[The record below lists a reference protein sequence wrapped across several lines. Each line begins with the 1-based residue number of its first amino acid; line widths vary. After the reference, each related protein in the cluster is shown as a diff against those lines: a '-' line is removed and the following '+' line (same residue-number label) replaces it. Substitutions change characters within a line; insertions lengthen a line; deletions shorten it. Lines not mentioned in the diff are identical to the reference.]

1 MAEAKSSRKRSSEDP
16 RTPVI
21 VGVGQFTERIDD
33 PDYRGMSAVD
43 LATAAARGALADTG
57 ADVDTVAR
65 AIEVFVGLR
74 QFEIC
79 TPFSEPPLGC
89 SDNYLRSVAQRV
101 GADPARAVL
110 EPIGGNGPQKLVTEF
125 AGAIAAG
132 DVEVALILGSEPGST
147 AKYFSNRARASEA
160 TGEKFDKPDFTE
172 HVGGQLEDRGYG
184 FEQYI
189 SEYTARHG
197 LTGAPVQ
204 YGLLDNARRARLG
217 LSVEDYRLRMAE
229 LFAPFS
235 KVAAKNPFSSS
246 PVERSVEEILTVTDD
261 NRMICDPYPRLLVAR
276 DTVNQGAA
284 AVLMSV
290 DAARRLGVAEEKWVY
305 LRGHA
310 DQTEQDLLDRVDLAI
325 SVSAKQ
331 AVAEALRVAGIG
343 IDAVASFDLYSCF
356 PFPVFAV
363 CDEFGLAAD
372 DPRGLTLTGGLP
384 YFGGPGNSYSL
395 HGIAETVA
403 EMRGKPGTFGLVG
416 ANGGVMSKYSV
427 GVYSTEPADWAA
439 DRSKALQNDIA
450 ALPKVAVTRNAD
462 GRGVIETYSVRY
474 DWPERTGIIIGR
486 LDADDSRFMAITTD
500 EDLVTLMA
508 DGDPLGAGI
517 AVKSTEDGTNLA
529 TLA

>member
-1 MAEAKSSRKRSSEDP
+1 MVDP

-21 VGVGQFTERIDD
+21 VGVGQFTERVDD
-33 PDYRGMSAVD
+33 DGYRGMSAVE
-43 LATAAARGALADTG
+43 LATEATRAALADTG
-57 ADVDTVAR
+57 ADAGAVAK
-65 AIEVFVGLR
+65 AIEVFAGLR

-79 TPFSEPPLGC
+79 TPFADPPLGA

-101 GADPARAVL
+101 GADPVRAVL
-110 EPIGGNGPQKLVTEF
+110 EPIGGNGPQKVMTEF

-132 DVEVALILGSEPGST
+132 DIEVALVVGSEPGST
-147 AKYFSNRARASEA
+147 AKYFSGRD
-160 TGEKFDKPDFTE
+160 DKPDFTE
-172 HVGGQLEDRGYG
+172 KVGGQLEDRGYG
-184 FEQYI
+184 FEQYM
-189 SEYTARHG
+189 SDYTVAHG

-204 YGLLDNARRARLG
+204 YGLLDNARRAERG
-217 LSVEDYRLRMAE
+217 AGVADYRREMAE

-235 KVAAKNPFSSS
+235 AVAAKNPYASS
-246 PVERSVEEILTVTDD
+246 PVERSVDEIATVTEA

-284 AVLMSV
+284 AIVMSV
-290 DAARRLGVAEEKWVY
+290 AAARRLGVPESKWVY

-310 DQTEQDLLDRVDLAI
+310 DQTEQDLLSRERLGV

-343 IDAVASFDLYSCF
+343 MDDVSTFDLYSCF

-363 CDEFGLAAD
+363 CDEFGLDAD

-403 EMRGKPGTFGLVG
+403 VMRDNPGAFGLVG

-439 DRSKALQNDIA
+439 DRSKALQADIA
-450 ALPKVAVTRNAD
+450 TLPTVPVTRHAE
-462 GRGVIETYSVRY
+462 GRGTVETYSVRY
-474 DWPERTGIIIGR
+474 DWPVRTGVIIGR
-486 LDADDSRFMAITTD
+486 LDSDGSRFMAITDD
-500 EDLVTLMA
+500 EELVALMS
-508 DGDPLGAGI
+508 DGDPLGAAI
-517 AVKSTEDGTNLA
+517 DVTVDGDKNRA

>member
-1 MAEAKSSRKRSSEDP
+1 MPIDP

-43 LATAAARGALADTG
+43 LATEATRAALADTG
-57 ADVDTVAR
+57 ADAAAVAR
-65 AIEVFVGLR
+65 SIEVFAGMR

-79 TPFSEPPLGC
+79 TPFSDPPLGA
-89 SDNYLRSVAQRV
+89 SDNYLRSVAARI

-110 EPIGGNGPQKLVTEF
+110 EPIGGNGSQKVVTEF
-125 AGAIAAG
+125 AAAIAAG
-132 DVEVALILGSEPGST
+132 EIEVALVLGSEPGST
-147 AKYFSNRARASEA
+147 AKYFSNRD
-160 TGEKFDKPDFTE
+160 DKPDFTE
-172 HVGGQLEDRGYG
+172 KVGGQLEDRGYG
-184 FEQYI
+184 FEQYM
-189 SEYTARHG
+189 SEYTATHG

-204 YGLLDNARRARLG
+204 YGLLDNARRAKRQLG
-217 LSVEDYRLRMAE
+217 VDEYRTEMAE

-235 KVAAKNPFSSS
+235 RVAAKNPYSSS
-246 PVERSVEEILTVTDD
+246 PVERSVDEIITVTDE

-284 AVLMSV
+284 VLVMSV
-290 DAARRLGVAEEKWVY
+290 AAARRLGVAQDKWVF

-310 DQTEQDLLDRVDLAI
+310 DQTEQDLLDREDLSV

-331 AVAEALRVAGIG
+331 AVAEALRVAGLSVDQI
-343 IDAVASFDLYSCF
+343 ATFDLYSCF
-356 PFPVFAV
+356 PYPVFVV

-395 HGIAETVA
+395 HGIAETVT
-403 EMRGKPGTFGLVG
+403 EMRDKPGSFGLVG

-427 GVYSTEPADWAA
+427 GIYSTEPADWAVN
-439 DRSKALQNDIA
+439 RSKSLQAEIA

-474 DWPERTGIIIGR
+474 DWPVRTGIIIGR
-486 LDADDSRFMAITTD
+486 LEADDSRFMAITED
-500 EDLVTLMA
+500 EELVALMS
-508 DGDPLGAGI
+508 DGDPLGVAI
-517 AVKSTEDGTNLA
+517 SVTSEEGTNRARLA
-529 TLA
+529 

>member
-1 MAEAKSSRKRSSEDP
+1 MPVDP

-33 PDYRGMSAVD
+33 ADYRGMSAVD
-43 LATAAARGALADTG
+43 LATEAVRAALADTG
-57 ADVDTVAR
+57 ADPAAVAR
-65 AIEVFVGLR
+65 AIEVFAGLR

-79 TPFSEPPLGC
+79 TPFAKPPLGA
-89 SDNYLRSVAQRV
+89 SDNYVRSVAQRV
-101 GADPARAVL
+101 GADPAHAVL
-110 EPIGGNGPQKLVTEF
+110 EPIGGNGPQKLMTEF
-125 AGAIAAG
+125 AGKIAAG
-132 DVEVALILGSEPGST
+132 DHEVVLILGSEPGST
-147 AKYFSNRARASEA
+147 AKYFSDKS
-160 TGEKFDKPDFTE
+160 DKPDFTE

-184 FEQYI
+184 FEQYM
-189 SEYTARHG
+189 SEYTAKHG

-217 LSVEDYRLRMAE
+217 LGVEEYRRRMAE

-235 KVAAKNPFSSS
+235 RVAAKNPFSSS
-246 PVERSVEEILTVTDD
+246 PVERSVVEIETVTGE

-284 AVLMSV
+284 ALVMSV
-290 DAARRLGVAEEKWVY
+290 AAARRLGIAEEKWVY

-310 DQTEQDLLDRVDLAI
+310 NQTEQDLLDRVDPGV
-325 SVSAKQ
+325 SYSAKN
-331 AVAEALRVAGIG
+331 AVAEALRGAGVG
-343 IDAVASFDLYSCF
+343 IDDVSTFDLYSCF

-403 EMRGKPGTFGLVG
+403 EMRDKPGSFGLVG

-427 GVYSTEPADWAA
+427 GVYSTEAADWAP
-439 DRSKALQNDIA
+439 DRSQALQEDIA
-450 ALPKVAVTRNAD
+450 ALPKVAVTRDAD
-462 GRGVIETYSVRY
+462 GPGTIETYSVRY
-474 DWPERTGIIIGR
+474 DWPVTTGVIIGR
-486 LDADDSRFMAITTD
+486 LDADGSRFMALTED
-500 EDLVTLMA
+500 DDLVALMTG
-508 DGDPLGAGI
+508 GDPLGARITVTSSG
-517 AVKSTEDGTNLA
+517 DGTNLA

>member
-1 MAEAKSSRKRSSEDP
+1 MQVDP

-33 PDYRGMSAVD
+33 PGYRGMSAVE
-43 LATAAARGALADTG
+43 LATEATRAALSDTG
-57 ADVDTVAR
+57 ADVAAVAE
-65 AIEVFVGLR
+65 AVEVFAGLR

-79 TPFSEPPLGC
+79 TPFADPPLGA
-89 SDNYLRSVAQRV
+89 SDNYVRSVAQRV
-101 GADPARAVL
+101 GADPARAIL

-125 AGAIAAG
+125 AKQIAAG

-147 AKYFSNRARASEA
+147 AKYFA
-160 TGEKFDKPDFTE
+160 TREDKPDFTE

-184 FEQYI
+184 FEHYM
-189 SEYTARHG
+189 SEYTAKHG

-217 LSVEDYRLRMAE
+217 LGVLEYRTKMAE
-229 LFAPFS
+229 LFSPFS

-246 PVERSVEEILTVTDD
+246 QVERSVEEIVTVTDE

-290 DAARRLGVAEEKWVY
+290 AAARRLGVPEEKWVY

-310 DQTEQDLLDRVDLAI
+310 DQTEQDLLDRVELGT
-325 SVSAKQ
+325 SVSAKN

-343 IDAVASFDLYSCF
+343 IDDVSTFDLYSCF

-363 CDEFGLAAD
+363 CDEFGLAPD
-372 DPRGLTLTGGLP
+372 DPRRLTLTGGLP

-395 HGIAETVA
+395 HAIAETVA
-403 EMRGKPGTFGLVG
+403 EMRCAPGAFGLVG

-427 GVYSTEPADWAA
+427 GVYSTAPADWAD
-439 DRSKALQNDIA
+439 DRSAALQADVA
-450 ALPKVAVTRNAD
+450 ALPKVAVTRNA
-462 GRGVIETYSVRY
+462 RGTGVVETYSVRY
-474 DWPERTGIIIGR
+474 DWPVTTGVVIGR
-486 LDADDSRFMAITTD
+486 LDDGSRFMALSED
-500 EDLVTLMA
+500 ADLVHEMT
-508 DGDPLGAGI
+508 DGDPLGARI
-517 AVKSTEDGTNLA
+517 AVEPGEDGINRA
-529 TLA
+529 TLTG

>member
-1 MAEAKSSRKRSSEDP
+1 MPVVDP

-33 PDYRGMSAVD
+33 ADYRGMSAVD
-43 LATAAARGALADTG
+43 LATEAVLAALADTG
-57 ADVDTVAR
+57 ADVAAVVR

-79 TPFSEPPLGC
+79 TPFSKPPLGC
-89 SDNYLRSVAQRV
+89 SDNYVRSVAKRV

-147 AKYFSNRARASEA
+147 AKYFASR
-160 TGEKFDKPDFTE
+160 GDKPDFTE

-184 FEQYI
+184 FEQYM
-189 SEYTARHG
+189 SEYTAKHG

-217 LSVEDYRLRMAE
+217 LGVDEYRHAMAE
-229 LFAPFS
+229 LFAPFT

-246 PVERSVEEILTVTDD
+246 PVERSVAEIETVTDE
-261 NRMICDPYPRLLVAR
+261 NRMICDPYPRMLVAR

-284 AVLMSV
+284 ALVMSV
-290 DAARRLGVAEEKWVY
+290 AAARRLGVPEEKWVY
-305 LRGHA
+305 LHGHA
-310 DQTEQDLLDRVDLAI
+310 DQTEQDLLDRVDVGI
-325 SVSAKQ
+325 SYSAKQ
-331 AVAEALRVAGIG
+331 AVAEALRVADIG
-343 IDAVASFDLYSCF
+343 IDEVAAFDLYSCF

-363 CDEFGLAAD
+363 CDEFGLASD

-403 EMRGKPGTFGLVG
+403 EMRSKPGTFGLVG

-427 GVYSTEPADWAA
+427 GVYSTAPADWVA
-439 DRSKALQNDIA
+439 DRSKALQDQIA
-450 ALPKVAVTRNAD
+450 ALPKVTVTRNAN
-462 GRGVIETYSVRY
+462 GPGTIETYSVRY
-474 DWPERTGIIIGR
+474 DWPVTTGVIVGR
-486 LDADDSRFMAITTD
+486 LDADGSRFMGLT
-500 EDLVTLMA
+500 EDDDLMVLMC
-508 DGDPLGAGI
+508 DGDPLGARI
-517 AVKSTEDGTNLA
+517 AVKSTDNGTNVA
-529 TLA
+529 TLG

>member
-1 MAEAKSSRKRSSEDP
+1 MAVNP
-16 RTPVI
+16 RTPVL

-33 PDYRGMSAVD
+33 PGYRGMSAVD
-43 LATAAARGALADTG
+43 LATEAVRAALADTG
-57 ADVDTVAR
+57 VDAATVAQ

-79 TPFSEPPLGC
+79 TPFGKPPLGC

-132 DVEVALILGSEPGST
+132 DIEVALILGSEPGST
-147 AKYFSNRARASEA
+147 AKYFAGRD
-160 TGEKFDKPDFTE
+160 DKPDFTE
-172 HVGGQLEDRGYG
+172 HVGGQLDDRGYG
-184 FEQYI
+184 FEQYM
-189 SEYTARHG
+189 SEYTATHG

-217 LSVEDYRLRMAE
+217 LAVDDYRRNMAE

-235 KVAAKNPFSSS
+235 KVAAKNPYSSS
-246 PVERSVEEILTVTDD
+246 PVERSVDELMTATDE
-261 NRMICDPYPRLLVAR
+261 NRMICDPYPRLMVAR
-276 DTVNQGAA
+276 DQVNQGAA
-284 AVLMSV
+284 ALVMSV
-290 DAARRLGVAEEKWVY
+290 AAARRLGVAEEKWVY

-310 DQTEQDLLDRVDLAI
+310 DQTEQDLLDRVDVSI

-331 AVAEALRVAGIG
+331 SVAEALRVAGIG
-343 IDAVASFDLYSCF
+343 IDEVATFDLYSCF

-372 DPRGLTLTGGLP
+372 DPRGFTLTGGLP

-403 EMRGKPGTFGLVG
+403 EMRERPGTFGLVG
-416 ANGGVMSKYSV
+416 ANGGIMSKYSV
-427 GVYSTEPADWAA
+427 GVYSTEPADWVA
-439 DRSKALQNDIA
+439 DRSKALQGDIA
-450 ALPKVAVTRNAD
+450 ELPKVAVTRNAD
-462 GRGVIETYSVRY
+462 GRGKIETYSVRY
-474 DWPERTGIIIGR
+474 DWPVRTGIIIGR
-486 LDADDSRFMAITTD
+486 LDADDSRFMAITED
-500 EDLVTLMA
+500 DDLVALMS
-508 DGDPLGAGI
+508 DGDPLGVAI
-517 AVKSTEDGTNLA
+517 SVTSDGTTNTASLA
-529 TLA
+529 

>member
-1 MAEAKSSRKRSSEDP
+1 MQLDP
-16 RTPVI
+16 HTPVI

-33 PDYRGMSAVD
+33 AAYRGMSAVE
-43 LATAAARGALADTG
+43 LATEAVRAALADTG
-57 ADVDTVAR
+57 ADVAAVAA
-65 AIEVFVGLR
+65 AIEVFAGLR

-79 TPFSEPPLGC
+79 TPFADPPLGC
-89 SDNYLRSVAQRV
+89 SDNYVRSVAHRV
-101 GADPARAVL
+101 GADPTRAIL
-110 EPIGGNGPQKLVTEF
+110 EPIGGNGPQKLMTEF

-132 DVEVALILGSEPGST
+132 EHDVALILGSEPGST
-147 AKYFSNRARASEA
+147 AKYFSDR
-160 TGEKFDKPDFTE
+160 DPKPDFSE
-172 HVGGQLEDRGYG
+172 RVGGQLEDRGYG
-184 FEQYI
+184 FEQYM
-189 SEYTARHG
+189 SEYTAKHG

-217 LSVEDYRLRMAE
+217 LGVAEYRRRMAE

-246 PVERSVEEILTVTDD
+246 PVERSVEEIETVTDE

-284 AVLMSV
+284 ALLMSV
-290 DAARRLGVAEEKWVY
+290 AAARRLGVPEEKWVY

-310 DQTEQDLLDRVDLAI
+310 DQVEQDLLDRVDP
-325 SVSAKQ
+325 SVSHSAKQ

-343 IDAVASFDLYSCF
+343 IDDVSTFDLYSCF

-403 EMRGKPGTFGLVG
+403 EMRDKPGAFGLVG

-427 GVYSTEPADWAA
+427 GVYSTEPAEWAS
-439 DRSKALQNDIA
+439 DHGKALQRDIA
-450 ALPKVAVTRNAD
+450 ALPTVPVTRHAN
-462 GRGVIETYSVRY
+462 GTGTIETYSVRY
-474 DWPERTGIIIGR
+474 DWPVTTGVIIGR
-486 LDADDSRFMAITTD
+486 LDADGSRFMALTED
-500 EDLVTLMA
+500 DDLVALMRN
-508 DGDPLGAGI
+508 GDPLGARI
-517 AVKSTEDGTNLA
+517 AVTASDDGVNLA
-529 TLA
+529 APA

>member
-1 MAEAKSSRKRSSEDP
+1 MPVNP
-16 RTPVI
+16 RTPVL

-43 LATAAARGALADTG
+43 LATEAARAALADTG
-57 ADVDTVAR
+57 ADVAAVAK
-65 AIEVFVGLR
+65 AIEVFAGLR

-79 TPFSEPPLGC
+79 TPFSDPPLGA
-89 SDNYLRSVAQRV
+89 SDNYVRSVAQRV

-110 EPIGGNGPQKLVTEF
+110 ESIGGNGSQKVVTEF
-125 AGAIAAG
+125 ASEIAAG
-132 DVEVALILGSEPGST
+132 DIEVALVLGSEPGST
-147 AKYFSNRARASEA
+147 AKYFSTRD
-160 TGEKFDKPDFTE
+160 DKPDFTE
-172 HVGGQLEDRGYG
+172 RVGGQLEDRGYG
-184 FEQYI
+184 FEQYM
-189 SEYTARHG
+189 SEYTAGHG

-217 LSVEDYRLRMAE
+217 LNVEDYRARMAE

-246 PVERSVEEILTVTDD
+246 PVERSVDEIVTVTDE

-284 AVLMSV
+284 ALLMSV
-290 DAARRLGVAEEKWVY
+290 AAARRLGVPEAKWVY

-310 DQTEQDLLDRVDLAI
+310 SQTEQDLLDRVDLSV
-325 SVSAKQ
+325 SVSARQ
-331 AVAEALRVAGIG
+331 SVAEALRVAGIG
-343 IDAVASFDLYSCF
+343 IEDVATFDLYSCF
-356 PFPVFAV
+356 PFPVFVV
-363 CDEFGLAAD
+363 CDEFGLAPD

-403 EMRGKPGTFGLVG
+403 QMRSHPGAFGLVG

-427 GVYSTEPADWAA
+427 GVYSTDPADWAA
-439 DRSKALQNDIA
+439 DRSKALQADIA

-462 GRGVIETYSVRY
+462 GPGTIETYSVRY
-474 DWPERTGIIIGR
+474 DWPVTTGVIIGR
-486 LDADDSRFMAITTD
+486 LEADGSRFMALTED
-500 EDLVTLMA
+500 DDLVTLMT
-508 DGDPLGAGI
+508 DGDPLGARI
-517 AVKSTEDGTNLA
+517 EVKSTDDGINRA

>member
-1 MAEAKSSRKRSSEDP
+1 MQVDP
-16 RTPVI
+16 RTPVV

-33 PDYRGMSAVD
+33 ADYRGMSAVE
-43 LATAAARGALADTG
+43 LATEAVRAALADTG
-57 ADVDTVAR
+57 ADVTAVAQ
-65 AIEVFVGLR
+65 AIEVFAGLR

-79 TPFSEPPLGC
+79 TPFGKPPLGC
-89 SDNYLRSVAQRV
+89 SDNYVRSVAHRV
-101 GADPARAVL
+101 GADPAHAVL
-110 EPIGGNGPQKLVTEF
+110 EPIGGNGPQKLMTEF

-132 DVEVALILGSEPGST
+132 DREVVLILGSEPGST
-147 AKYFSNRARASEA
+147 AKYWDRPAEDGA
-160 TGEKFDKPDFTE
+160 TKPDFTE

-184 FEQYI
+184 FEQYM
-189 SEYTARHG
+189 SEYTAKHG

-217 LSVEDYRLRMAE
+217 LGVEEYRRRMAE

-235 KVAAKNPFSSS
+235 KIAAKNPFSSS
-246 PVERSVEEILTVTDD
+246 PVERSVEEIQTITDG

-284 AVLMSV
+284 ALVMSV
-290 DAARRLGVAEEKWVY
+290 AAARRLGVAEEKWVY

-310 DQTEQDLLDRVDLAI
+310 SQTEQDLLDRVDVGV
-325 SVSAKQ
+325 SYSAKQ

-343 IDAVASFDLYSCF
+343 IDDVSTFDLYSCF

-403 EMRGKPGTFGLVG
+403 EMRDKPGSFGLVG

-427 GVYSTEPADWAA
+427 GVYSTSYAEWEADH
-439 DRSKALQNDIA
+439 SQALQDDIA

-462 GRGVIETYSVRY
+462 GPGTIETYSVRY
-474 DWPERTGIIIGR
+474 DWPVTTGVIIGR
-486 LDADDSRFMAITTD
+486 LDTDGSRFMALTED
-500 EDLVTLMA
+500 DDLVALMCN
-508 DGDPLGAGI
+508 GDPVGARIVVTAGD
-517 AVKSTEDGTNLA
+517 DGTNLA
-529 TLA
+529 ALV